1 MQMLRPGLCWLHVL
15 DVARP
20 LRWCVFRVHTLGV
33 RKRKRTVACT
43 MVSAYLW
50 VCTVKYKFVY
60 AYTSVVGPGL
70 YGRDRPVF
78 VNITLPKNIPLLI
91 PGRRSLVHHAKGI
104 FSLDIPASICSP
116 CTVHI
121 LGRFC
126 ATSENLSFF
135 FLFSSFA
142 KRPFFYCIVLSRWE
156 LIVGEKFASFFF
168 FFFLPSFSLDLRAKL
183 SPVIGE
189 QEGWLYFRIVQ
200 KYFVSIVGLD
210 ISK

>member
-121 LGRFC
+121 LGAGFAQRVR
-126 ATSENLSFF
+126 T
-135 FLFSSFA
+135 FL
-142 KRPFFYCIVLSRWE
+142 
-156 LIVGEKFASFFF
+156 FF
-168 FFFLPSFSLDLRAKL
+168 FFFLLLPNDRFFIALSCLVESWLLEKNSLLFSFFFSFPLFPPISVPNCRQL
-183 SPVIGE
+183 SGSRKDGYISE
-189 QEGWLYFRIVQ
+189 LY
-200 KYFVSIVGLD
+200 KN
-210 ISK
+210 ISFLSSD

>member
-156 LIVGEKFASFFF
+156 LIVREKFASFFF
-168 FFFLPSFSLDLRAKL
+168 FFSFPLFPPISVPNCRQLSGSRKDGYISELYKNISFLSSD
-183 SPVIGE
+183 
-189 QEGWLYFRIVQ
+189 
-200 KYFVSIVGLD
+200 
-210 ISK
+210 